1 MNNLLALLFTVLLL
15 IGVTAATDE
24 AGTEYLEKKSAEKGV
39 ITLPSGLRYKIITK
53 GEGKSHPTVDSPCL
67 CHYAGTL
74 IDGTEFDSSYSRGS
88 PTTFAPNQVIK
99 GWTEAM
105 QLMVE
110 GDKYELYIPS
120 ELAYGERGSP
130 PKIPPNSALVFTIEM
145 IEIQG
150 DKTLALRCNPNTL
163 EGCDDKMK
171 AYITKAKTK
180 FGDRDEL
187 EVEIARLL
195 KISGNGGLK
204 DELHDWMQTRLF
216 ILQQMAMW
224 SDSEGEEL

>member
-1 MNNLLALLFTVLLL
+1 
-15 IGVTAATDE
+15 
-24 AGTEYLEKKSAEKGV
+24 
-39 ITLPSGLRYKIITK
+39 
-53 GEGKSHPTVDSPCL
+53 
-67 CHYAGTL
+67 
-74 IDGTEFDSSYSRGS
+74 
-88 PTTFAPNQVIK
+88 
-99 GWTEAM
+99 
-105 QLMVE
+105 
-110 GDKYELYIPS
+110 
-120 ELAYGERGSP
+120 
-130 PKIPPNSALVFTIEM
+130 M

-204 DELHDWMQTRLF
+204 DELQDWMQTRLF

-224 SDSEGEEL
+224 SDAEGEELWRGKQTVSRSICRTTWMSVYVPTYTQTFCSLDINETIKK

>member
-1 MNNLLALLFTVLLL
+1 M
-15 IGVTAATDE
+15 
-24 AGTEYLEKKSAEKGV
+24 
-39 ITLPSGLRYKIITK
+39 
-53 GEGKSHPTVDSPCL
+53 
-67 CHYAGTL
+67 
-74 IDGTEFDSSYSRGS
+74 
-88 PTTFAPNQVIK
+88 
-99 GWTEAM
+99 
-105 QLMVE
+105 
-110 GDKYELYIPS
+110 YIPS

-171 AYITKAKTK
+171 AYISKAKTK

-204 DELHDWMQTRLF
+204 DDLQDWMQTRLF